1 MSAERLVVLLI
12 CGLCLA
18 TGVAAEEAPAPE
30 AEAEAEFIEYL
41 GMWDLTDEDWQL
53 LEEEMAAAEERSEPA
68 PEGEASTETE
78 DEG

>member
-1 MSAERLVVLLI
+1 M
-12 CGLCLA
+12 
-18 TGVAAEEAPAPE
+18 GVAAEEEPAP
-30 AEAEAEFIEYL
+30 EAEFIEYL

-53 LEEEMAAAEERSEPA
+53 LEEEMAAMEERSEPE

>member
-1 MSAERLVVLLI
+1 MSVERHVALLI
-12 CGLCLA
+12 CGLCLVTA
-18 TGVAAEEAPAPE
+18 EAAEEEPAP
-30 AEAEAEFIEYL
+30 EAEFIEYL

-53 LEEEMAAAEERSEPA
+53 LEEVEMAAAEERSEPA

>member
-1 MSAERLVVLLI
+1 MSAERLVALLI

-18 TGVAAEEAPAPE
+18 TGVAAEEEPAP
-30 AEAEAEFIEYL
+30 EAEFIEYL

-53 LEEEMAAAEERSEPA
+53 LEEEMAAAEERGEPA

>member
-1 MSAERLVVLLI
+1 MSAERLVALLI

-18 TGVAAEEAPAPE
+18 TGVAAEEEPAP
-30 AEAEAEFIEYL
+30 EAEFIEYL

>member
-1 MSAERLVVLLI
+1 MSAERLVALLI
-12 CGLCLA
+12 CGLCLG
-18 TGVAAEEAPAPE
+18 TGVAAQEEPVP
-30 AEAEAEFIEYL
+30 EAEFIEYL